1 MKKTL
6 ILLMLLLSGCDS
18 DRDVLCNQAIQLDSG
33 NLEIINRQCM
43 TIGGHTT
50 GFITLQDKETKKKI
64 SYTMTYINGHV
75 VFNLNQ
81 SDALSIEAQQQ
92 SESAAIGL
100 MAANTAMMAA
110 STSSGSSRR

>member
-1 MKKTL
+1 
-6 ILLMLLLSGCDS
+6 
-18 DRDVLCNQAIQLDSG
+18 
-33 NLEIINRQCM
+33 
-43 TIGGHTT
+43 
-50 GFITLQDKETKKKI
+50 
-64 SYTMTYINGHV
+64 MTYINGHV